1 MLKVLE
7 RKAEMTHWSWFSSVM
22 YSIDALDEF
31 WKHICP
37 LLLSPTF
44 KPSHLH
50 WLLGGPDWYEL
61 HYNISMPRLVPHVQ
75 SSALL
80 SVVLISI
87 AAREPGIRLTF
98 CIKSVFVP
106 VSAGR
111 QRVWKISLL
120 SIINMEVVCV
130 CVCVRERERGRAE
143 CLTFAEGWSAG
154 GGEGIKRPCH
164 QAVRFHPLFLHWA

>member
-1 MLKVLE
+1 
-7 RKAEMTHWSWFSSVM
+7 
-22 YSIDALDEF
+22 
-31 WKHICP
+31 
-37 LLLSPTF
+37 
-44 KPSHLH
+44 
-50 WLLGGPDWYEL
+50 
-61 HYNISMPRLVPHVQ
+61 MPRLVPHVQ

-130 CVCVRERERGRAE
+130 CVCVRERERENCTQNGQINRIIAE
-143 CLTFAEGWSAG
+143 TNSKDVSRNNNEKHVQNWVFTWG
-154 GGEGIKRPCH
+154 H
-164 QAVRFHPLFLHWA
+164 Q